1 MNDSKRL
8 LWYGFSHIPM
18 VIPLYNLLLML
29 GREKLIQEHQYLKRK
44 EDVATVEKSPQAVAL
59 QL

>member
-1 MNDSKRL
+1 MAFL
-8 LWYGFSHIPM
+8 IYQWLFHYITIF
-18 VIPLYNLLLML
+18 LML
-29 GREKLIQEHQYLKRK
+29 GREKLIQEHQYPKRK